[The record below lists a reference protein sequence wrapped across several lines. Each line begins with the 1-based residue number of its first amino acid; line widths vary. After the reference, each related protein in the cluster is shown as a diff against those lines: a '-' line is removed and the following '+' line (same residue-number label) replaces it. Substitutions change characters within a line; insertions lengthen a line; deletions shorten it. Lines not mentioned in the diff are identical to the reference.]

1 MWLLNFDWI
10 SPLLA
15 AVQDV
20 AHGGGFT
27 FVIPEDCGQAGRA
40 IARGLN
46 RRGVKTWGLMIVNR
60 QILVTVP
67 HRQARYAARLLLRA
81 GLPLET
87 IPAGTFEQP
96 APARTG
102 RRAGARRC
110 RYCGVLTVRG
120 LPKCPYCGS
129 PY

>member
-27 FVIPEDCGQAGRA
+27 FVIPEGCGQAGRA

-46 RRGVKTWGLMIVNR
+46 RRGVKTWGLMMINDTFTISVPKEQGKWAER
-60 QILVTVP
+60 VLIL
-67 HRQARYAARLLLRA
+67 A
-81 GLPLET
+81 GLL
-87 IPAGTFEQP
+87 
-96 APARTG
+96 
-102 RRAGARRC
+102 
-110 RYCGVLTVRG
+110 V
-120 LPKCPYCGS
+120 
-129 PY
+129 